1 MQITTHLDSR
11 YTEKIASIQRQTQQ
25 DLSEIVGKAI
35 DLYYQTLQVESR
47 QLSRKQLFGCLHG
60 QISVSADFD
69 APLRKAQA
77 STNTVRLNNICD
89 GFSPRRRTLQH

>member
-1 MQITTHLDSR
+1 MEITTQLDSR

-47 QLSRKQLFGCLHG
+47 QFSRKQLFGCLQG
-60 QISVSADFD
+60 RIGVSADFD
-69 APLRKAQA
+69 VPLDDFAEY
-77 STNTVRLNNICD
+77 I
-89 GFSPRRRTLQH
+89 